1 MNLRIKCVR
10 IIPKDDE
17 LIDSE
22 AVVRELTDRE
32 RRGMDERRIVRKGH
46 EGYRIVGGVPVVPG
60 EVPWQVR

>member
-1 MNLRIKCVR
+1 MNLR

-32 RRGMDERRIVRKGH
+32 RRGMDVNKRRIVRKGH